1 MHFLNSNKAAEM
13 AQIIIDLQKYV
24 PIYSVNGHY
33 VLQRIVFD
41 GDQLTEERTRNA
53 QWANTLAGS
62 PVDQLDGFTT
72 SFGDW
77 HLKKNI
83 LEVYCELLAYL
94 LKNKIQLM

>member
-13 AQIIIDLQKYV
+13 AQIIKDLQKYV
-24 PIYSVNGHY
+24 PIYSVNGQY